1 MMMEFLKVAKLAVVN
16 VICAIKIH
24 KNVKVVKL
32 WQKFNFLVQVQTNNL
47 YWLMNAIILVDIV
60 ITRIMEVV

>member
-1 MMMEFLKVAKLAVVN
+1 MVN